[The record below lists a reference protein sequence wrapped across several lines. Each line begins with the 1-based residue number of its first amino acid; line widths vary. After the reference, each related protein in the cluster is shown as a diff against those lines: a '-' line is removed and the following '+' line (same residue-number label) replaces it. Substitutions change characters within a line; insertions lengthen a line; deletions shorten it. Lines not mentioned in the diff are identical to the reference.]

1 MKITVLGT
9 GHMGAALAVALQ
21 RTQHEIY
28 LRGSKEGSI
37 TCLDLCKSLN
47 LKEAKAHDLFES
59 DIIFFVMPSSF
70 IESAAAKLQGF
81 NGIILSVVGIDNY
94 LTDENKSSISA
105 SETIAQL
112 IPTARVVHGFT
123 WMSAETVQDSNKTIK
138 PSVAHCSDDSVALDK
153 VCNLTQEMGFK
164 PVRAGRL
171 INARFAEAAGFL
183 WGAIAIEEGYG
194 LDSFFEVHLENDG
207 TFDIS

>member
-9 GHMGAALAVALQ
+9 GHMGAALAKALQ
-21 RTQHEIY
+21 RTPHDVY
-28 LRGSKEGSI
+28 LRGSKEGSV
-37 TCLDLCKSLN
+37 TCINLCKSLD
-47 LKEAKAHDLFES
+47 LKEATEQDLFES
-59 DIIFFVMPSSF
+59 DIVFFVMPSPF
-70 IESAAAKLQGF
+70 IESAAAKIKGF
-81 NGIILSVVGIDNY
+81 KGIIISVVGIDSY
-94 LTDENKSSISA
+94 LTDEKKSSISA

-112 IPTARVVHGFT
+112 IPTAKVVHGFT

-138 PSVAHCSDDSVALDK
+138 PSVAHCSDDSAALDK
-153 VCNLTQEMGFK
+153 VCNLTLEMGFK

-194 LDSFFEVHLENDG
+194 LDTFFEVHLEK
-207 TFDIS
+207 SR